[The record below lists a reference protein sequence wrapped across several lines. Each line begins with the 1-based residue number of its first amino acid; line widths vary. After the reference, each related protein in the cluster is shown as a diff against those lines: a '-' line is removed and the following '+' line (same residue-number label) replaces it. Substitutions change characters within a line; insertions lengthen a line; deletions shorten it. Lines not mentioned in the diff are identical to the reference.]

1 MDQVILSAF
10 SQLFT
15 LENLVFVNLGIFIGI
30 LFGAIPGLNGNLAI
44 TVLIPFTFKL
54 PTIPALLMLTA
65 IFFGSNFGGSITAI
79 LINTP
84 GTNAAAA
91 TLLDGYPLS
100 KKGKTR
106 KALDMTLTAST
117 FGGLVSA
124 LCLLFFAPQI
134 SKVAIKFGA
143 PEYFALAVFGLSVI
157 ASVSGK
163 SILKGLI
170 SGGFGILIA
179 TVGIDS
185 VSGVTRF
192 TFGSLS
198 MYSGVKMLAVLLGVY
213 AVAQMI
219 GRVNGTEEDGSASV
233 LKKSDPKDKLT
244 LRELKTTIVTMIKSS
259 SIGAFI
265 GAIPG
270 TGGAI
275 ASYIAYNEAKR
286 CAKQGEKF
294 GEGELKGIAAPE
306 AANNG
311 ATAATL
317 IPLLTLGIPGDAVA
331 ATLLGAFTMHGLVV
345 GPKLFETSGPAVYAI
360 LIGCVFSQ
368 IFMFLQ
374 GKYMLPLFVKIT
386 HIPKELLT
394 ALLMVICCTGAFSLA
409 NTSFDVRVM
418 LLFGCIAYFMQKVD
432 LPPVPII
439 LGIVL
444 GPIAEANLRNSLVLS
459 GGSWTIFLKR
469 PICLAFIVLTFVL
482 IILLKKNDKKQQR
495 MEREFVER
503 YGADSTAENMTEN
516 MTKCNGLD
524 GSSS

>member
-1 MDQVILSAF
+1 MKEIIFQALP
-10 SQLFT
+10 QLFT
-15 LENLVFVNLGIFIGI
+15 LENFVFVNLGIFIGI
-30 LFGAIPGLNGNLAI
+30 IFGSIPGLNGNLAI

-54 PTIPALLMLTA
+54 GSVPALLMLTA

-106 KALDMTLTAST
+106 KALDMALAAST

-134 SKVAIKFGA
+134 SKIAVYFGA

-157 ASVSGK
+157 ASVSGR
-163 SILKGLI
+163 SILKGVI
-170 SGGFGILIA
+170 SGAFGVLIA
-179 TVGIDS
+179 TVGIDA

-192 TFGSLS
+192 TFGSLQ
-198 MYSGVKMLAVLLGVY
+198 MYNGIKMLAVLLGVY
-213 AVAQMI
+213 AIAQMI
-219 GRVNGTEEDGSASV
+219 SRVNGTEEEEAGTE
-233 LKKSDPKDKLT
+233 LKKADPSDRLT
-244 LRELKTTIVTMIKSS
+244 LSELKSTVPTMLKSS
-259 SIGAFI
+259 AIGAFI

-286 CAKQGEKF
+286 CAKPGEKF
-294 GEGELKGIAAPE
+294 GEGELRGIAAPE
-306 AANNG
+306 SANNG
-311 ATAATL
+311 AT
-317 IPLLTLGIPGDAVA
+317 A

-345 GPKLFETSGPAVYAI
+345 GPKLFSTSGPVVYAI
-360 LIGCVFSQ
+360 LIGCVISQ
-368 IFMFLQ
+368 IVMFLQ
-374 GKYMLPLFVKIT
+374 GKYLLPLFVKIT
-386 HIPKELLT
+386 HIPQELLT
-394 ALLMVICCTGAFSLA
+394 ALLVVICCTGAFSLA
-409 NTSFDVRVM
+409 NSSFDVRVM
-418 LLFGCIAYFMQKVD
+418 LIFGCIAYFMQKVE

-459 GGSWTIFLKR
+459 DGSWTIFFKR
-469 PICLAFIVLTFVL
+469 PICLAFIILTFVL
-482 IILLKKNDKKQQR
+482 IWLLKKNDKKQR
-495 MEREFVER
+495 SMEAEFLKK
-503 YGADSTAENMTEN
+503 YGENTE
-516 MTKCNGLD
+516 K
-524 GSSS
+524 